1 MAYRRVRASFQP
13 EYIRPKE
20 AMIMFSMSAEKIEE
34 LARECGAY
42 YKIDKV
48 VLLKIDALREY
59 VESFREN

>member
-1 MAYRRVRASFQP
+1 
-13 EYIRPKE
+13 
-20 AMIMFSMSAEKIEE
+20 MIMFSMSAEKIEE